1 MARLT
6 YDGDTLTYDGY
17 ALLDEHAY
25 ALSISLGDT
34 AEETLAAVG
43 VGLPVFTQGEI
54 IYKVALARQS
64 VRLERF
70 AYTWSLERADSVSV
84 TRGEASYTFERQG
97 VGVERVTPNT
107 DIEPTTPSYLLT
119 KET

>member
-6 YDGDTLTYDGY
+6 YGGDTLTYGGY
-17 ALLDEHAY
+17 ALLDEHTY

-43 VGLPVFTQGEI
+43 VASPVFTQGEI
-54 IYKVALARQS
+54 IYKVALERQS

-70 AYTWSLERADSVSV
+70 AYTANLERADSVFV
-84 TRGEASYTFERQG
+84 ARGEASYIFERQG
-97 VGVERVTPNT
+97 VGIDRATPATGVEF
-107 DIEPTTPSYLLT
+107 TTPSYSLT